1 MEARAHSSGAGQ
13 EAWARLTQSAAGE
26 VGRASLPE
34 RRRKVLSQSWRFMWR
49 LHKPPGAEKMRLQK
63 DRLGQVQL
71 IPTLGGISV
80 FSPGLQQ
87 CFPAAWA
94 IFQRGGGSPSPAG
107 ECAVMDGGATAC
119 SPALEP
125 AGILPF
131 PAVCQE
137 LCPGMSLLP
146 GAHKQR
152 RLKAAGRPRCSRAA
166 CPCGV
171 PVVLP
176 RAEPWL
182 LQPARG
188 CSPLLAAVLALST
201 AGKGKLGDVAN
212 NLQQL
217 KLHKKHLAWKI
228 RQSRKNSTYHQYN
241 AAEISFL
248 EIIISDSSSK
258 NKGHKLEEA
267 RKHGGGSESR

>member
-1 MEARAHSSGAGQ
+1 MEARAHSGGAGQ

-176 RAEPWL
+176 RAEPGSFSL
-182 LQPARG
+182 PG
-188 CSPLLAAVLALST
+188 AAVPSLQQCWHFPQQ
-201 AGKGKLGDVAN
+201 GKG
-212 NLQQL
+212 NLETWQT
-217 KLHKKHLAWKI
+217 I
-228 RQSRKNSTYHQYN
+228 CNS
-241 AAEISFL
+241 
-248 EIIISDSSSK
+248 
-258 NKGHKLEEA
+258 
-267 RKHGGGSESR
+267 